1 MAILA
6 VVDCHYGK
14 KMKYLVNTTVFIFLF
29 LSMQLHAG
37 DVDQLIDHYA
47 IQAKS
52 EVSSFVG
59 FDSSRGKDLYLKE
72 FTSGKRDTPS
82 CTSCHTK
89 NPTQVG
95 ETRAGKAIEPMAVS
109 VNPKRYQTLKKAE
122 KWFRRN
128 CKSVLGRECT
138 ATEKGDFLSFMK
150 GS

>member
-1 MAILA
+1 MKP
-6 VVDCHYGK
+6 VVITATL
-14 KMKYLVNTTVFIFLF
+14 MVSFLN
-29 LSMQLHAG
+29 MQLHAG
-37 DVDQLIDHYA
+37 GVDDLINHYA

-52 EVSSFVG
+52 ETSSFVS
-59 FDSSRGKDLYLKE
+59 FDSNRGKDLYLKE

-82 CTSCHTK
+82 CTSCHTN
-89 NPTQVG
+89 NPTQIG

-138 ATEKGDFLSFMK
+138 TTEKGDFLTFMK
-150 GS
+150 DS